1 MTDAYDLVVI
11 GAGPGG
17 FTAAEHAAK
26 MGAKVAIIEKTD
38 GEAPV
43 PIRAVF
49 PPRPFWRAAN
59 PTRT

>member
-1 MTDAYDLVVI
+1 MPDIYDLVVI

-26 MGAKVAIIEKTD
+26 RGAKVAIIKKMV

-43 PIRAVF
+43 PIGVAF
-49 PPRPFWRAAN
+49 PPRPSLHAAN
-59 PTRT
+59 PMQT